1 MSKIVPANEAM
12 VRDLK
17 PQPKMPSNYCC
28 LGCCGKASGPVD
40 VNKIVADGG
49 KFLQTSDGRIVEYFV
64 YGAEAAE
71 RTLVQ
76 INGSMGTGW
85 FCMSIPGM
93 VGRTAQVAQSE

>member
-49 KFLQTSDGRIVEYFV
+49 KFLQTSDGRKLWSTLCTALRLPSGRSSKSTGLWALAGFV
-64 YGAEAAE
+64 
-71 RTLVQ
+71 
-76 INGSMGTGW
+76 
-85 FCMSIPGM
+85 
-93 VGRTAQVAQSE
+93 